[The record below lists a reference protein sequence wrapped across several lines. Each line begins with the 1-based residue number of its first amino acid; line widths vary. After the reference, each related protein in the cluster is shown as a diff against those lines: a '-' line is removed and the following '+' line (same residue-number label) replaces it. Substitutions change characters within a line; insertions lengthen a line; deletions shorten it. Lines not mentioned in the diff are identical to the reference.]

1 VIFSHCLLN
10 KILRHEAIIRAPN
23 VCFEL
28 TFTCLIVFKTE
39 RSASALTLRF
49 VLERYLVRTWSMMTT
64 LIEVSRDFSLFLRAN
79 SGIMPQLRHD
89 HFIPDSLQ
97 FVIYQTPHLRR
108 SGEVKRLYNKP
119 CELCVISGFRRGV
132 KVIFTQR

>member
-1 VIFSHCLLN
+1 MIFSHGLLN
-10 KILRHEAIIRAPN
+10 KLLRHEAIIRAPN

-49 VLERYLVRTWSMMTT
+49 VLERYLVRTWPMLTTT

-89 HFIPDSLQ
+89 HFPPDSFQ
-97 FVIYQTPHLRR
+97 FIIYQCCICCGPDEERILDVVPREDGAR
-108 SGEVKRLYNKP
+108 NSG
-119 CELCVISGFRRGV
+119 
-132 KVIFTQR
+132 